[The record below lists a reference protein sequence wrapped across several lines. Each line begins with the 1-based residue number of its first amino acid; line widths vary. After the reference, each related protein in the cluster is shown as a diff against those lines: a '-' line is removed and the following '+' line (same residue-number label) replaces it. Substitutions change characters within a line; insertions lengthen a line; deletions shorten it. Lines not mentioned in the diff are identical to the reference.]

1 MQSNSLPGALHHT
14 ATVTLWDGTLQEND
28 KAIQEK
34 SSINEALRRAND
46 VSAGHTSLQ

>member
-1 MQSNSLPGALHHT
+1 M
-14 ATVTLWDGTLQEND
+14 QEND

-46 VSAGHTSLQ
+46 VSTVTSYLQQSLISKAHCKQHKHG